1 MSKLSEFIEENW
13 QWLVVAGLL
22 ALAILHS
29 WNRHYMT
36 DLEYQVASAVS
47 VKEVLLD
54 EQKKLRMEVA
64 ELKKPE
70 RIFLVA
76 VKKLKMTYPKQEQII
91 QFKKS
96 HPDDC
101 ILNSSWLDRH
111 SATF

>member
-22 ALAILHS
+22 ALAILYS
-29 WNRHYMT
+29 WNRHYLIV
-36 DLEYQVASAVS
+36 LESHLTGASS
-47 VKEVLLD
+47 VKESLLD

-70 RIFLVA
+70 RIFWVA
-76 VKKLKMTYPKQEQII
+76 VTKLQMTYPKQEQII
-91 QFKKS
+91 KIKKS
-96 HPDDC
+96 HPDGWT
-101 ILNSSWLDRH
+101 LNGSWLDIH